1 MKPSR
6 LLELAG
12 IQLSSPIVLEAKEAV
27 ASVASAREA
36 MIDRIEGY
44 FGALESVPYH
54 KIDTVDLAT
63 IYQTLLDHKQI
74 PKVKG

>member
-1 MKPSR
+1 MSR
-6 LLELAG
+6 ILELAG
-12 IQLSSPIVLEAKEAV
+12 VRSLSEAKE

-36 MIDRIEGY
+36 MIARIEGY
-44 FGALESVPYH
+44 FGTLESVPYH

-74 PKVKG
+74 PKVK